1 MKTLL
6 LILLLVPMMSFGQ
19 APESF
24 NYQAVVR
31 DAGGLIL
38 NNQSVGLKLTIQ
50 LGSIGGPAVYTE
62 TFASTTNDYGI
73 VNLEIGTGTSTDDFT
88 IIDWANGPFFMETAV
103 DVSGGTNYSVMGT
116 SQLMSVPYALY
127 AKTSGNG
134 EGPAGTDGVDGQDGI
149 DGAQGPEG
157 PQGATG
163 NNGINGAPGLQG
175 PIGPA
180 GDDGIDG
187 DDGIQGLTG
196 ATGPQGATGNNGI
209 DGIDGQDG
217 AQGIQGLTGS
227 NGPQGPAGTDGVDG
241 QDGIGAQ
248 GPEGPQGATGN
259 NGINGAPGLQG
270 PIGPAGDD
278 GIDGDDGI
286 QGLTGST
293 GPQGNQGIQGP
304 AGDDGID
311 GDDGIQGL
319 TGATGPQGATGTNGI
334 NGAPGLQGPIGPAGD
349 DGIDGQDG
357 PQGAQGIQGAQ
368 GAQGAQGD
376 TGATGQQGIQ
386 GNTGAQGLTGADGQY
401 GIDGNGISQV
411 IENGDGTFTFQFTDG
426 TDYVTSN
433 LNGNGIEMITENGD
447 GTLTFQFT
455 DGTSYT
461 TINLIGNG
469 IDWIDQNPD
478 GTLTINL
485 TDGTSFITTNIIGN
499 GIDFI
504 IENGDG
510 TLTIQFTNG
519 TSFTTSD
526 LTGNDGVGIT
536 NTTDNGDG
544 TFTFT
549 YSDGNTFTTSNLI
562 GPAGVVDYDSLA
574 NIITVD
580 SSFTANINANIS
592 SSINSFPNNITSYLV
607 CSDLSCVTNLLSLGY
622 VPLGGVSV
630 DESQGGASGQY
641 NSINWR
647 QAMVIYIGSPS
658 IIDYY
663 VATSESEVNTKISQ
677 GYMPYGKISYSE
689 SRAGASG
696 QFYSNSTY
704 QALVKYNTNS
714 NSNGNAATESFYYP
728 DTDGDGYGSDNNWVW
743 AVNAPPGY
751 ISDNTDCD
759 DNDAAVYPG
768 ATDIFDGIDNN
779 CDGQIDEGVGPA
791 IGDTYQGGIVFYLD
805 GNGGGLI
812 AAPTDQSS
820 GAQWG
825 CYGTPISGADGTAIG
840 TGAQNTIDIESG
852 CSTPGTAADI
862 CANLVL
868 SGYTDWFLPS
878 KDELNLMYQNI
889 GPAGNALNV
898 GGFADSYYW
907 SSTED
912 DSDYAWL
919 QYFSGGYQ
927 DNDYKNDSNGL
938 VRSVRAF

>member
-1 MKTLL
+1 MKR
-6 LILLLVPMMSFGQ
+6 ILLSLVAIATLSLSLLAQ
-19 APESF
+19 APEGF

-31 DAGGLIL
+31 NAGGIIL
-38 NNQSVGLKLTIQ
+38 NNQAVGMRLTVQ
-50 LGSIGGPAVYTE
+50 QGSIGGTAVYTE
-62 TFASTTNDYGI
+62 TFTSTTNGYGL
-73 VNLEIGTGTSTDDFT
+73 VNLEVGTGTSTDDFT
-88 IIDWANGPFFMETAV
+88 TIDWANGPYFMETAV
-103 DVSGGTNYSVMGT
+103 DVTGGTNYSVMGT

-134 EGPAGTDGVDGQDGI
+134 EGPQGPQGDQGPA
-149 DGAQGPEG
+149 GPEG
-157 PQGATG
+157 PQGVQGATG
-163 NNGINGAPGLQG
+163 ADGATGPQGLTGPQGPQGLTGAQGPTGQNGNGISSTTDNGDGTFTLTYTDGSSFTTSNLTGPQGNTGAQG
-175 PIGPA
+175 PQGVQGP
-180 GDDGIDG
+180 
-187 DDGIQGLTG
+187 QGLTG
-196 ATGPQGATGNNGI
+196 ATGPQGLT
-209 DGIDGQDG
+209 G
-217 AQGIQGLTGS
+217 AQ
-227 NGPQGPAGTDGVDG
+227 
-241 QDGIGAQ
+241 
-248 GPEGPQGATGN
+248 GPQGATG
-259 NGINGAPGLQG
+259 P
-270 PIGPAGDD
+270 
-278 GIDGDDGI
+278 
-286 QGLTGST
+286 
-293 GPQGNQGIQGP
+293 
-304 AGDDGID
+304 
-311 GDDGIQGL
+311 QGL
-319 TGATGPQGATGTNGI
+319 TGAQGPTGQNGNGI
-334 NGAPGLQGPIGPAGD
+334 ASTTDNG
-349 DGIDGQDG
+349 DGTFTFTYTDGSSFTTSNLTG
-357 PQGAQGIQGAQ
+357 PQGAQGNTGAIGQQGIQGNTGAQGPVGDDGNGIVSTIDNGDGTFTFTYTDGSSFTTSNLTGPQGAQ
-368 GAQGAQGD
+368 GN

-386 GNTGAQGLTGADGQY
+386 GNTGAQGVQGVDGL
-401 GIDGNGISQV
+401 D
-411 IENGDGTFTFQFTDG
+411 
-426 TDYVTSN
+426 
-433 LNGNGIEMITENGD
+433 
-447 GTLTFQFT
+447 
-455 DGTSYT
+455 
-461 TINLIGNG
+461 
-469 IDWIDQNPD
+469 
-478 GTLTINL
+478 
-485 TDGTSFITTNIIGN
+485 
-499 GIDFI
+499 
-504 IENGDG
+504 
-510 TLTIQFTNG
+510 
-519 TSFTTSD
+519 
-526 LTGNDGVGIT
+526 
-536 NTTDNGDG
+536 
-544 TFTFT
+544 
-549 YSDGNTFTTSNLI
+549 
-562 GPAGVVDYDSLA
+562 AVVDYDSLA

>member
-31 DAGGLIL
+31 NAGGIIL
-38 NNQSVGLKLTIQ
+38 NNQPVGMRLTVQ
-50 LGSIGGPAVYTE
+50 QGSIGGTAVYTE
-62 TFASTTNDYGI
+62 TFTSTTNGYGL
-73 VNLEIGTGTSTDDFT
+73 VNLEIGTGTSTDDFST
-88 IIDWANGPFFMETAV
+88 IDWANGPYFMETAV
-103 DVSGGTNYSVMGT
+103 DVTGGTNYSVMGT

-134 EGPAGTDGVDGQDGI
+134 EGPQGPQGDQGPA
-149 DGAQGPEG
+149 GPEG
-157 PQGATG
+157 PQGVQGATG
-163 NNGINGAPGLQG
+163 ADGATGPQGLTGPQGPQGLTGAQGPTGQNGNGISSTTDNGDGTFTLTYTDGSSFTTSNLTGPQGNTGAQG
-175 PIGPA
+175 PQGVQGP
-180 GDDGIDG
+180 
-187 DDGIQGLTG
+187 QGLTG
-196 ATGPQGATGNNGI
+196 ATGPQGLT
-209 DGIDGQDG
+209 G
-217 AQGIQGLTGS
+217 AQ
-227 NGPQGPAGTDGVDG
+227 
-241 QDGIGAQ
+241 
-248 GPEGPQGATGN
+248 GPQGATG
-259 NGINGAPGLQG
+259 P
-270 PIGPAGDD
+270 
-278 GIDGDDGI
+278 
-286 QGLTGST
+286 
-293 GPQGNQGIQGP
+293 
-304 AGDDGID
+304 
-311 GDDGIQGL
+311 QGL
-319 TGATGPQGATGTNGI
+319 TGAQGPTGQNGNGI
-334 NGAPGLQGPIGPAGD
+334 ASTTDNG
-349 DGIDGQDG
+349 DGTFTFTYTDGSSFTTSNLTG
-357 PQGAQGIQGAQ
+357 PQGAQGNTGAIGQQGIQGNTGAQGPVGDDGNGIVSTIDNGDGTFTFTYTDGSSFTTSNLTGPQGAQ
-368 GAQGAQGD
+368 GN

-386 GNTGAQGLTGADGQY
+386 GNTGAQGVQGVDGL
-401 GIDGNGISQV
+401 D
-411 IENGDGTFTFQFTDG
+411 
-426 TDYVTSN
+426 
-433 LNGNGIEMITENGD
+433 
-447 GTLTFQFT
+447 
-455 DGTSYT
+455 
-461 TINLIGNG
+461 
-469 IDWIDQNPD
+469 
-478 GTLTINL
+478 
-485 TDGTSFITTNIIGN
+485 
-499 GIDFI
+499 
-504 IENGDG
+504 
-510 TLTIQFTNG
+510 
-519 TSFTTSD
+519 
-526 LTGNDGVGIT
+526 
-536 NTTDNGDG
+536 
-544 TFTFT
+544 
-549 YSDGNTFTTSNLI
+549 
-562 GPAGVVDYDSLA
+562 AVVDYDSLA